1 MHSIEARRAMRV
13 STHDRR
19 RGLSAAGLLSILL
32 TLGLTACEDFLSTE
46 PKGDL
51 TSGNFFETPEH
62 AIQATNATYSI
73 LRQWETHVF
82 MWIGMTDIA
91 SDDATKGSIPGD
103 AGFLGDLDD
112 LVFDPVNAA
121 IGTSWDGYYQGVYR
135 ANVALEGIPGIDMD
149 AQLKARLIG
158 ENKFLRAY
166 FYFFLVRAYGGV
178 PLVTR
183 PLVPGEFN
191 QPRATAQAVY
201 DQIEQD
207 LLDAIDVLPETYGD
221 ADVGRATS
229 GAARA
234 MLAQVYLYQ
243 GEYASALQYAE
254 EVINSPTTPYSLL
267 PDYATIFTFAGEN
280 SSESVFEI
288 QVAVGPGGFC
298 QPWQGCAATQYAEV
312 QGVRGTPNI
321 GWGFNTVSPA
331 LEADY
336 EPGDPRLQATALYEW
351 ETLPDGTGRVVY
363 LVSVPNNRYNQKAFK
378 SVGGPNDG
386 TNIRRIRYADVL
398 LTAAEAAY
406 QTAGEGPARAY
417 LNQVRQRA
425 RGARTIT
432 LGLTPEELN
441 PSIGQGVLG
450 LAPTES
456 QVFVR
461 YVNPASDGHAA
472 GLRSADSRVDNSVDP
487 PAQFD
492 TLDIIRAVDAVAVTT
507 LAEYYAE
514 LETKTPTVGVTLD
527 IFQITQDPT
536 TGVITTQTFQ
546 AVIPAQEL
554 LPDVDAAVTGQNLLE
569 AIWHERR
576 VELAMEQHRMFDLR
590 RQEAVSPGRAA
601 TLMAAHGKAWQSCH
615 MLYPVPETEVQIG
628 GLTQNPPCN

>member
-1 MHSIEARRAMRV
+1 MKVSAIRGRRC
-13 STHDRR
+13 
-19 RGLSAAGLLSILL
+19 GLSAAALTSLLLA
-32 TLGLTACEDFLSTE
+32 LGLTACEDFLATE

-62 AIQATNATYSI
+62 AVQATNATYSI

-82 MWIGMTDIA
+82 MFIGMTDIA
-91 SDDATKGSIPGD
+91 SDDATKGSVPGD
-103 AGFLGDLDD
+103 AGFLGELDD
-112 LVFDPVNAA
+112 LVFDPVNGAFS
-121 IGTSWDGYYQGVYR
+121 TSWDGYYQGVYR

-166 FYFFLVRAYGGV
+166 YYFFLVRAYGGV
-178 PLVTR
+178 PLITR
-183 PLVPGEFN
+183 PLRPGEFY
-191 QPRATAQAVY
+191 QPRATAQQIY
-201 DQIEQD
+201 DLIEQD
-207 LLDAIDVLPETYGD
+207 LLDAIAVLPETYGE
-221 ADVGRATS
+221 ADIGRATS

-234 MLAQVYLYQ
+234 LLAQAYLYQ
-243 GEYASALQYAE
+243 GEYVSALQYAE
-254 EVINSPTTPYSLL
+254 AVITSPTQPYDLL

-288 QVAVGPGGFC
+288 QVAVDPGGFC
-298 QPWQGCAATQYAEV
+298 QPWQGCSATQYAEV
-312 QGVRGTPNI
+312 QGIRGTPNI

-336 EPGDPRLQATALYEW
+336 EPGDARLQATALYEW

-363 LVSVPNNRYNQKAFK
+363 LNSAMPNNRYNQKAAK

-386 TNIRRIRYADVL
+386 TNIRRIRYSDVL

-406 QTAGEGPARAY
+406 QTVGEGPARMY
-417 LNQVRQRA
+417 VNQVRQRA
-425 RGARTIT
+425 RGSRTIT
-432 LGLTPEELN
+432 LDLTVEELN

-461 YVNPASDGHAA
+461 YLNPATDGYTA
-472 GLRSADSRVDNSVDP
+472 GLRSVDSRVNASVTP

-492 TLDIIRAVDAVAVTT
+492 TLDIIRAVDAVPVTT

-527 IFQITQDPT
+527 VFRITQDPS
-536 TGVITTQTFQ
+536 TGAITTQTFQ
-546 AVIPAQEL
+546 VTIPAQAL
-554 LPDVDAAVTGQNLLE
+554 LPDLDATVTGQALLE

-576 VELAMEQHRMFDLR
+576 VELAMEQHRMFDIR
-590 RQEAVSPGRAA
+590 RQETVSPGRAA
-601 TLMAAHGKAWQSCH
+601 TLMAAHEKTWQSCH
-615 MLYPVPETEVQIG
+615 MLYPIPATQVQIA
-628 GLTQNPPCN
+628 GLTQNPSC

>member
-1 MHSIEARRAMRV
+1 MRV
-13 STHDRR
+13 STIHGMR
-19 RGLSAAGLLSILL
+19 RGFTAAGLLSLFFA
-32 TLGLTACEDFLSTE
+32 LGLTACEDFLSTE

-91 SDDATKGSIPGD
+91 SDDATKGSVPGD
-103 AGFLGDLDD
+103 AGFLGELDD

-121 IGTSWDGYYQGVYR
+121 IGTSWNGYYQGVYR

-178 PLVTR
+178 PLITA
-183 PLVPGEFN
+183 PLRPGEFF
-191 QPRATAQAVY
+191 QPRATAQEIY
-201 DQIEQD
+201 DQMEQD
-207 LLDAIDVLPETYGD
+207 LLDAIDALPETYGD
-221 ADVGRATS
+221 ADIGRATS

-234 MLAQVYLYQ
+234 LLAQVYLFQ
-243 GEYASALQYAE
+243 GEYANALQYAE
-254 EVINSPTTPYSLL
+254 DVITSPANPYSLL

-288 QVAVGPGGFC
+288 QVAVDPGGFC
-298 QPWQGCAATQYAEV
+298 QPWQGCSATQYSEV
-312 QGVRGTPNI
+312 QGIRGTPNI

-336 EPGDPRLQATALYEW
+336 GPGDPRLQATALYEW

-363 LVSVPNNRYNQKAFK
+363 LNSAMPNNRYNQKAFK
-378 SVGGPNDG
+378 SVGGPNNG
-386 TNIRRIRYADVL
+386 ANIRRIRYSDVL

-406 QTAGEGPARAY
+406 QAAGEGPARMY
-417 LNQVRQRA
+417 LNQVRLRA
-425 RGARTIT
+425 RGGRTIT
-432 LGLTPEELN
+432 LGLTLEELN

-450 LAPTES
+450 LPTTES

-461 YVNPASDGHAA
+461 YVNPATDGHTA
-472 GLRSADSRVDNSVDP
+472 GLRSVDSRVNTSVDP

-492 TLDIIRAVDAVAVTT
+492 TLDIIRAVDAVSVTT

-527 IFQITQDPT
+527 IFRITQDPT
-536 TGVITTQTFQ
+536 TGAITTQTFQ

-554 LPDVDAAVTGQNLLE
+554 LPDVDATVTGQALLE

-590 RQEAVSPGRAA
+590 RQETVSPGRAA
-601 TLMAAHGKAWQSCH
+601 TLMAAHGKTWQSCH
-615 MLYPVPETEVQIG
+615 MLYPIPATEVQIA
-628 GLTQNPPCN
+628 GLTPNPPCN